1 MDDPTRDRGRP
12 SCLPLMTIVACCA
25 VNTFAIAATVE
36 EGTIRRLASVP
47 HKSTASQ
54 IAPEVMSED
63 VWNFSVSQC
72 SFLQQEGQQQE
83 GLPAPVPGDSE
94 NFGEPPPDTSRQ
106 FLRQNTVLL
115 DPGQRQFDFG
125 VVYQVNDLLTPVV
138 DRGQLVNLR
147 IRRRQIFAPLTL
159 RYGWSPRTQL
169 FGILPVG
176 WSHVELAT
184 PLSDRNANTG
194 GLGDLRLGLTHLLR
208 PGNHC
213 RPDVVFT
220 LQTTIPTSDG
230 PTPLTADTTAFGVDV
245 WALSAQVQMIH
256 TYDPMTVFWGF
267 GYRYLFEKETNQGDT
282 IQLGQQISY
291 QLGTGFAVND
301 RISLVAALIGFF
313 VTETELN
320 GFGLPATQSEPIR
333 ARFALTAYRFGK
345 IVEPFMEIG
354 MTPEAPDAR
363 LGVIW
368 TY

>member
-1 MDDPTRDRGRP
+1 MDGSHDRGRP
-12 SCLPLMTIVACCA
+12 RSSGLLLMTVIFGCA
-25 VNTFAIAATVE
+25 LNTLATAEAAE
-36 EGTIRRLASVP
+36 EIRRLAPVLQ
-47 HKSTASQ
+47 ASS
-54 IAPEVMSED
+54 ISHAPARD
-63 VWNFSVSQC
+63 VWHWSVSQC
-72 SFLQQEGQQQE
+72 SFQPGEGI
-83 GLPAPVPGDSE
+83 PAPLPPDSQNSPRENE

-115 DPGQRQFDFG
+115 DPGQCQIDFG
-125 VVYQVNDLLTPVV
+125 VVYQLNDLLAPVV
-138 DRGQLVNLR
+138 DQGQLVNLR

-159 RYGWSPRTQL
+159 RYGWSPRLQL
-169 FGILPVG
+169 FGVLPVG

-184 PLSDRNANTG
+184 PFSDRNANTG
-194 GLGDLRLGLTHLLR
+194 GLGDLRLGFTHLLR
-208 PGNHC
+208 QGNYC

-220 LQTTIPTSDG
+220 FQSTIPTSDG
-230 PTPLTADTTAFGVDV
+230 PTPLTADTTGFGDDV
-245 WALSAQVQMIH
+245 WGLSAQLQMIH

-313 VTETELN
+313 VTETEFN
-320 GFGLPATQSEPIR
+320 GLGLPATQSEPIR

-354 MTPEAPDAR
+354 MTREAPDAR